1 MADRRDN
8 EHRNLA
14 DVPEQGEVIE
24 ERRVTTRAWIGRFL
38 GPILAILAYFTLP
51 TGPDQLSPE
60 GVAVISVGI
69 LMATWWITE
78 ALPLPATALLPI
90 ALFPLLGAVEVA
102 DATAPYA
109 DDVIFLFLGAFMVA
123 LSLQRWGLHRRVALL
138 TVLAVGT
145 NPLQLIAGFMIA
157 TAFLSMWM
165 SNTATSLVMLPVG
178 LSVLALVFRD
188 GASSSR
194 EGTAEEEE
202 GGSRREREEGIVEQV
217 MARGGSNFATGLM
230 LAIAYAASIGSL
242 ATLIGTPPNL
252 IMAGFLSDNYDIN
265 IGFGQWMLIGLPLSV
280 VFLVLAWV
288 VLTRFVYPPEISE
301 IVGGREMIRGQLEE
315 MGPMSRGEKVVLVV
329 FVLMALAWVAR
340 EPLSGWEALTSAVP
354 LIADDGA
361 DAGIAIIAAIALF
374 AIPVDWRNG
383 VFALDWRTALS
394 LPWGIILLFG
404 GGLSL
409 ASAVTETG
417 VDEWIGELVAG
428 LEAVPTLVLVLTVIV
443 SIILLTELTS
453 NTGTTA
459 TFLPVLGGVAVGLNL
474 DPLLLVVPATL
485 AATCAFMMPVATP
498 PNAVVFGSGYVTIA
512 QMVRAGVWLNI
523 LAILLVS
530 LTVYTLGALVLGISF
545 G

>member
-24 ERRVTTRAWIGRFL
+24 ERRITTRAWIGRFL

-194 EGTAEEEE
+194 EGTAEEE

-409 ASAVTETG
+409 ASAITETG

-530 LTVYTLGALVLGISF
+530 LTVYTLGALVLGVSF